1 MKQIKLEI
9 TAKSPLAIAHKKP
22 GSVSEALD
30 HIPGSVIRG
39 AIAAQILQQSGQQFT
54 NLRENGG
61 DFQALFLEDNAAI
74 FQNAYPAVAKV
85 IDESNSKKEIINQIV
100 DDAVMIL
107 PATAVSSKA
116 DSGFVP
122 KGNGVFDTLIDR
134 FCAEAFNFTY
144 EPNCPKDLGRVEPF
158 GGFYSKSNDKKSSDK
173 KLEYKYR
180 SHFVNTRFLTR
191 VGINR
196 RRATSQEEILYS
208 IEVLNESFLENP
220 KAKVKHWEDYVYRSS
235 ILVEDEELANNLA
248 VFINHHSNTFRL
260 GSATSRGLGKVSIK
274 ADVNNYSPEID
285 VRINQFNHKLKERW
299 SLYES
304 IFGSPPK
311 NLLND
316 RTFFTL
322 DLQSDAIL
330 VDNWRHTTVITETML
345 KKFARVP
352 DIPLKLEVVY
362 SSYDNRSGWNSAW
375 GLMKDMELVINRG
388 AVYLFS
394 TNQPEL
400 WLDKLKEL
408 EFRGVGY
415 RTFEGFGQVQI
426 CNEFHSVLRDKA
438 V

>member
-54 NLRENGG
+54 NLSEKGG

-85 IDESNSKKEIINQIV
+85 VDESNYRKETINQIV

-107 PATAVSSKA
+107 PATAVSSKT
-116 DSGFVP
+116 DSGFLP
-122 KGNGVFDTLIDR
+122 KGNGVFDTLIDQY
-134 FCAEAFNFTY
+134 CAEAFKFPY
-144 EPNCPKDLGRVEPF
+144 EPNCPTDLGRVEPF
-158 GGFYSKSNDKKSSDK
+158 GGFYSKSSDK

-180 SHFVNTRFLTR
+180 SHSVNTRFLTR

-235 ILVEDEELANNLA
+235 ILVEDEELAKKLA
-248 VFINHHSNTFRL
+248 DFINRYSDKFRL
-260 GSATSRGLGKVSIK
+260 GGATSRGLGKVTIK
-274 ADVNNYSPEID
+274 ADVNDYSTEID
-285 VRINQFNHKLKERW
+285 ARLNDFNHKLKERW
-299 SLYES
+299 SLYEAV
-304 IFGSPPK
+304 FGSPQE
-311 NLLND
+311 NLLNG

-330 VDNWRHTTVITETML
+330 LDNWRHTTVITETML
-345 KKFARVP
+345 KKFAIVT
-352 DIPLKLEVVY
+352 DIPVKLEVAY

-400 WLDKLKEL
+400 WLDKLKKL
-408 EFRGVGY
+408 EFWGVGD

-426 CNEFHSVLRDKA
+426 CNEFHNVLRGNPA
-438 V
+438 